1 MLHRQ
6 SRCDTSCIFS
16 NSPSFS
22 PTSCIN
28 ADWATTQQT
37 EAWIW
42 EKQLFGGWVGG
53 EDPYAYTEYPGDE
66 AREHRLRV
74 CHDDGRPSRRNY
86 ETVEAIC
93 LRCPKAGNEGFYR
106 IDNTRIVR
114 IVDGRDGWEEALPL
128 VDADDRWLEGKRSL
142 VRKAGPF
149 TPVPK
154 YEFAGYT
161 RIFVHRDAN
170 GNTNIE
176 EDKMPLPMGA
186 GGDTDE
192 DTDEEGSAALADRC
206 V

>member
-1 MLHRQ
+1 M
-6 SRCDTSCIFS
+6 
-16 NSPSFS
+16 
-22 PTSCIN
+22 
-28 ADWATTQQT
+28 
-37 EAWIW
+37 
-42 EKQLFGGWVGG
+42 
-53 EDPYAYTEYPGDE
+53 
-66 AREHRLRV
+66 
-74 CHDDGRPSRRNY
+74 
-86 ETVEAIC
+86 
-93 LRCPKAGNEGFYR
+93 
-106 IDNTRIVR
+106 
-114 IVDGRDGWEEALPL
+114 
-128 VDADDRWLEGKRSL
+128 DADDRWLEGKRSL